1 MTPKEAIKILE
12 AARAKVEW
20 NYTLDYAIAIDT
32 AIEALQKV
40 QDYEAQWIEDT
51 KKPLEPLKLSSALN
65 SEIFKLK
72 YRMKNKPKEVNILD
86 YTIIA
91 ALQDCLK
98 RVIFNAEET
107 VTVFPALFF
116 YPKAGGRRL
125 KH

>member
-12 AARAKVEW
+12 IAKAEVEW
-20 NYTLDYAIAIDT
+20 NYPLDYTITIDT

-40 QDYEAQWIEDT
+40 QDYEAQWIEDI

-91 ALQDCLK
+91 ALQDCLQRYSK
-98 RVIFNAEET
+98 QRGDN
-107 VTVFPALFF
+107 
-116 YPKAGGRRL
+116 K
-125 KH
+125 

>member
-12 AARAKVEW
+12 IAKAEVEW
-20 NYTLDYAIAIDT
+20 NYSLDYAIAIDT

-40 QDYEAQWIEDT
+40 QDYEAQWIEDI

-91 ALQDCLK
+91 ALQDCLQRYSK
-98 RVIFNAEET
+98 QRGDN
-107 VTVFPALFF
+107 
-116 YPKAGGRRL
+116 K
-125 KH
+125 